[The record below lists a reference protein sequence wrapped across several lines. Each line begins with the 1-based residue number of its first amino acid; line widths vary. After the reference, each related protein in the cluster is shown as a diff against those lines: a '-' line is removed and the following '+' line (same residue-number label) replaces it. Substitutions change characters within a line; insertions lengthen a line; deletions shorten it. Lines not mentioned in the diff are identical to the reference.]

1 MGDRERAMVF
11 ASFAGDALA
20 LGVHWIY
27 STGTIEREFRR
38 VRRYLDPRP
47 DSYHPTKTRGEFTHY
62 GDQTF
67 VLLESLAHAG
77 GFDPEDFSRRWRA
90 LFDCYTAYRD
100 QATRTPLENLDRG
113 TPFMQAGSPSNDLS
127 GACRIAPLVYA
138 LRRDEGRLVQAAR
151 TQTALTHT
159 DPLTVDAA
167 EFFAR
172 WALGVL
178 SGMQPVDAMAEVVQA
193 QFAGTGLEQAVQK
206 GLSLRGQGVV
216 QAVKA
221 LGQDCHSP
229 HALPSV
235 VQIVAAHEDDLE
247 EALVDNVMAGG
258 DSAARGML
266 VGMILGASCGM
277 EAIPG
282 DWIEGMRRAR
292 DIDEM
297 LSRLG

>member
-1 MGDRERAMVF
+1 
-11 ASFAGDALA
+11 
-20 LGVHWIY
+20 
-27 STGTIEREFRR
+27 
-38 VRRYLDPRP
+38 
-47 DSYHPTKTRGEFTHY
+47 
-62 GDQTF
+62 
-67 VLLESLAHAG
+67 
-77 GFDPEDFSRRWRA
+77 
-90 LFDCYTAYRD
+90 
-100 QATRTPLENLDRG
+100 
-113 TPFMQAGSPSNDLS
+113 GSPSNDLS
-127 GACRIAPLVYA
+127 GACRIAPLVCA